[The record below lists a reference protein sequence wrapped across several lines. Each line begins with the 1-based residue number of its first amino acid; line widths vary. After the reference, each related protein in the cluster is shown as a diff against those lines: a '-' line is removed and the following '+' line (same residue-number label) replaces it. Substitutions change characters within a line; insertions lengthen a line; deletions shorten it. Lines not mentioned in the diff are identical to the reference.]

1 MQKGFLNTHHA
12 PKPPAG
18 PSHLSVPAGEYFPMT
33 QPTLEQW
40 LQRGRTQKPR
50 KPLKHVSKKRGAAN
64 REYAKRRKAFLAA
77 HPMCQAWPTILHWAM
92 QRPGML
98 ETLPYMKWFY
108 SEEIHHTKK
117 PKCKYLNDESTWL
130 AVSRWSHDWIENHKD
145 IARKIG
151 LLK

>member
-1 MQKGFLNTHHA
+1 
-12 PKPPAG
+12 
-18 PSHLSVPAGEYFPMT
+18 MT

-40 LQRGRTQKPR
+40 LQRGRTKKPR

-64 REYAKRRKAFLAA
+64 REYAKRRKRYLAE
-77 HPMCQAWPTILHWAM
+77 HPKCEAWGRIVDWAIESGWLSFNEVPVAAP
-92 QRPGML
+92 Q
-98 ETLPYMKWFY
+98 
-108 SEEIHHTKK
+108 SSEIHHTKK